1 MSNQSKKLE
10 LSIETLRGLDDEDLT
25 GVVGGGGEGG
35 GGGGSAL
42 IGCSVACNSIV
53 VRTILG
59 LGAAS
64 RVRRTVNGAVV
75 IR

>member
-53 VRTILG
+53 VCTILG
-59 LGAAS
+59 L
-64 RVRRTVNGAVV
+64 VC
-75 IR
+75 

>member
-35 GGGGSAL
+35 GSAL
-42 IGCSVACNSIV
+42 VGCSVACNSVACNSIV
-53 VRTILG
+53 VCTILG
-59 LGAAS
+59 L
-64 RVRRTVNGAVV
+64 VC
-75 IR
+75 